1 MSAYK
6 KFLGKKYNEL
16 LKQANFLA
24 LIGGNVPEV
33 LNSNSDAFYIC
44 VGSSGIEF
52 RFDRQTYKL
61 TTVVVTN
68 SAFYEDELN
77 LVENRFQVRN
87 VLGLPSNERPEKNIP
102 VLGRVGAMDEYTDE
116 RGVSTQVVYRVGS
129 DDIERV
135 HYQKKGV
142 YTRNH

>member
-1 MSAYK
+1 MSVYK
-6 KFLGKKYNEL
+6 KFIGKKYNEL

-33 LNSNSDAFYIC
+33 LNSNSDVFYIC

-52 RFDRQTYKL
+52 RFDRQTYEL
-61 TTVVVTN
+61 TTVIVTN
-68 SAFYEDELN
+68 SAFYGDELN
-77 LVENRFQVRN
+77 LVANRFQVRN
-87 VLGLPSNERPEKNIP
+87 VLGFPSNERPEKNIP

-135 HYQKKGV
+135 HYQKKE
-142 YTRNH
+142 YR